1 MKRLRK
7 PPLTQAQIDRPE
19 LPPVSRRT
27 ASWREAL
34 EYLDGQPGGILTTVV
49 ILILFAI
56 AMWGLWAAWQL
67 PIVREMW
74 KS

>member
-27 ASWREAL
+27 ASWLEVL
-34 EYLDGQPGGILTTVV
+34 EYLDGQPGPLWTCGTLA
-49 ILILFAI
+49 LIATIIVALFYFC
-56 AMWGLWAAWQL
+56 
-67 PIVREMW
+67 
-74 KS
+74 K